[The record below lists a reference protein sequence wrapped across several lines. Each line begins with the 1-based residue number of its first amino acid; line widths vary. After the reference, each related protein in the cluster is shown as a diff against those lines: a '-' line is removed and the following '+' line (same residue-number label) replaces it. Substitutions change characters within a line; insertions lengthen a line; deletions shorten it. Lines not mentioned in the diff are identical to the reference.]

1 MKPPY
6 IYLTETN
13 KLNRDKQERSRDT
26 MEIQYLNK
34 IFTPDDVKR
43 LDDKQL
49 VRLAE
54 EIRYTLVETVS
65 NTGGH
70 LASNLGVVE
79 LTIAMHRAFNS
90 PYDHFVWDVG
100 HQVYTHKLLTGR
112 YSKFH
117 TLRTSGGISGFPNP
131 EESEHDVFAAGHS
144 GASISA
150 AYGLS
155 VANTLDKKKTYTV
168 DVIGDGSFTGGLV
181 YEALN
186 NAGRSNTNLIVVLND
201 NEMSISPNVGAI
213 AKYLAAI
220 RTVPSYY
227 RFKDDV
233 EETITHIPVIGE
245 SLVKKVVDTK
255 RMLKNHLYHS
265 TLFEDMGFSYMGPI
279 DGHNIK
285 ALSKAFESAKEFDTP
300 VLLHVIT
307 KKGKGYDPAE
317 DKPSA
322 FHGISKFDVNTGESI
337 SKGTNYSEVFG
348 KYLCEFAA
356 ENRDICAITAAMTL
370 GTGLKEFAYRYP
382 ERFFDVGIAEEHA
395 VTFAG
400 GLAAG
405 FKIPVFA
412 VYSTFLQRAYDEI
425 VHDVAMQNKKVV
437 LAIDRAGFVGEDGRS
452 HQGLLD
458 VAFLRSIPGSV
469 IYSPSSYK
477 ELGKA
482 LNKAIYGDG
491 NVVAVRYPRGKE
503 GSLPADYVATDNTF
517 DIYGDDEADVS
528 IVVYGTLF
536 SQAMEA
542 KEHLEKCGVNLKVL
556 KLNRVWPIDFEAVKS
571 VITSK
576 NILFFEEGIKSGGI
590 GEAFAADLLVNGY
603 AGKYSHIAVDNTFV
617 HHAPIPE
624 LLDEFGLS
632 AKEMVKEVLRS

>member
-1 MKPPY
+1 M
-6 IYLTETN
+6 
-13 KLNRDKQERSRDT
+13 D
-26 MEIQYLNK
+26 MQYLNK

-43 LDDKQL
+43 LDEKQL
-49 VRLAE
+49 AQLAE
-54 EIRYTLVETVS
+54 EIRYKLVETVS

-90 PYDHFVWDVG
+90 PYDQFVWDVG

-112 YSKFH
+112 YSQFH
-117 TLRTSGGISGFPNP
+117 TLRTSGGLSGFPNP

-155 VANTLDKKKTYTV
+155 VANTLNQKGSYTV
-168 DVIGDGSFTGGLV
+168 AVIGDGSFTGGLV

-201 NEMSISPNVGAI
+201 NEMSISPNVGAM

-220 RTVPSYY
+220 RTMPSYY
-227 RFKDDV
+227 RFKEGV
-233 EETITHIPVIGE
+233 EETLNNVPVIGDH
-245 SLVKKVVDTK
+245 LVKKVGKTK
-255 RMLKNHLYHS
+255 RTLKNHLYHS

-285 ALSKAFESAKEFDTP
+285 ALSKAFESAKDFDSP
-300 VLLHVIT
+300 VLIHVIT
-307 KKGKGYDPAE
+307 KKGKGYNHAE

-322 FHGISKFDVNTGESI
+322 FHGISKFDIDTGEAN

-348 KYLCEFAA
+348 QYLCELASQDK
-356 ENRDICAITAAMTL
+356 DICAITAAMAL
-370 GTGLKEFAYRYP
+370 GTGLKDFAYRYP
-382 ERFFDVGIAEEHA
+382 DRFFDVGIAEEHA

-405 FKIPVFA
+405 YKVPVFA
-412 VYSTFLQRAYDEI
+412 VYSTFLQRAYDQM
-425 VHDVAMQNKKVV
+425 VHDVAMQNQKVV
-437 LAIDRAGFVGEDGRS
+437 LAVDRAGFVGEDGRS
-452 HQGLLD
+452 HQGILD
-458 VAFLRSIPGSV
+458 VAFMRSIPGSV
-469 IYSPSSYK
+469 IYSPSSYD
-477 ELGKA
+477 ELGITLKKA
-482 LNKAIYGDG
+482 VYGEG

-503 GSLPADYVATDNTF
+503 GYLPVGYRPTDNTY
-517 DIYGDDEADVS
+517 DIFGDEDSNITIVTYGA
-528 IVVYGTLF
+528 LF
-536 SQAMEA
+536 SQAVRAAEQ
-542 KEHLEKCGVNLKVL
+542 LEKFGVKPCIL
-556 KLNRVWPIDFEAVKS
+556 KLNRVWPIDPDAVKA
-571 VITSK
+571 VFNSK
-576 NILFFEEGIKSGGI
+576 DIIFFEEGIKSGGV
-590 GEAFAADLLVNGY
+590 GEAFATQLLTNGY

-632 AKEMVKEVLRS
+632 ADEMVKEILRRT

>member
-1 MKPPY
+1 M
-6 IYLTETN
+6 
-13 KLNRDKQERSRDT
+13 D
-26 MEIQYLNK
+26 MQYLNK

-43 LDDKQL
+43 LDEKQL
-49 VRLAE
+49 AQLAE
-54 EIRYTLVETVS
+54 EIRYKLIETVS

-90 PYDHFVWDVG
+90 PYDQFVWDVG

-112 YSKFH
+112 YSQFH

-155 VANTLDKKKTYTV
+155 VANTLNRKNSFTV
-168 DVIGDGSFTGGLV
+168 AVIGDGSFTGGLV

-201 NEMSISPNVGAI
+201 NEMSISPNVGAM

-220 RTVPSYY
+220 RTMPSYY
-227 RFKDDV
+227 RFKEGV
-233 EETITHIPVIGE
+233 EETLNNVPVIGDH
-245 SLVKKVVDTK
+245 LVKKVVNTK
-255 RMLKNHLYHS
+255 RILKNHLYHS

-285 ALSKAFESAKEFDTP
+285 ALIKAFESAKDFDSP

-307 KKGKGYDPAE
+307 KKGKGYNYAE

-322 FHGISKFDVNTGESI
+322 FHGISKFNIDTGEAN

-348 KYLCEFAA
+348 QYLCELASQDK
-356 ENRDICAITAAMTL
+356 DICAITAAMAL
-370 GTGLKEFAYRYP
+370 GTGLKDFAYRYP

-405 FKIPVFA
+405 YKVPVFA
-412 VYSTFLQRAYDEI
+412 VYSTFLQRAYDEM
-425 VHDVAMQNKKVV
+425 VHDVAMQNQKVV
-437 LAIDRAGFVGEDGRS
+437 LAVDRAGFVGEDGRS
-452 HQGLLD
+452 HQGILD
-458 VAFLRSIPGSV
+458 VAFMRSIPGSV
-469 IYSPSSYK
+469 IYSPSSYE
-477 ELGKA
+477 ELGITLKKA
-482 LNKAIYGDG
+482 VYGEG

-503 GSLPADYVATDNTF
+503 GYLPVGYRPTDNTY
-517 DIYGDDEADVS
+517 DIFGDEDSNITIVTYGA
-528 IVVYGTLF
+528 LF
-536 SQAMEA
+536 SQAVRAAEQ
-542 KEHLEKCGVNLKVL
+542 LEKYGVKPRVL
-556 KLNRVWPIDFEAVKS
+556 KLNRVWPIDPDAVHA
-571 VITSK
+571 VFNSK
-576 NILFFEEGIKSGGI
+576 DIIFFEEGIKSGGV
-590 GEAFAADLLVNGY
+590 GEAFATQLLTAGY
-603 AGKYSHIAVDNTFV
+603 TGKYSHIAVDNTFV

-632 AKEMVKEVLRS
+632 ADEIVKEILRRT

>member
-1 MKPPY
+1 M
-6 IYLTETN
+6 
-13 KLNRDKQERSRDT
+13 D
-26 MEIQYLNK
+26 IQYLNK

-43 LDDKQL
+43 LDEKQL
-49 VRLAE
+49 AQLAE
-54 EIRYTLVETVS
+54 EIRYKLVETVS

-90 PYDHFVWDVG
+90 PYDQFVWDVG

-112 YSKFH
+112 YSQFH

-155 VANTLDKKKTYTV
+155 VANTLNRKNSFTV
-168 DVIGDGSFTGGLV
+168 AVIGDGSFTGGLV

-201 NEMSISPNVGAI
+201 NEMSISPNVGAM

-220 RTVPSYY
+220 RTMPSYY
-227 RFKDDV
+227 RFKEGV
-233 EETITHIPVIGE
+233 EETLNNIPVFGDH
-245 SLVKKVVDTK
+245 LVKKVVKTK
-255 RMLKNHLYHS
+255 RTLKNHLYHS

-285 ALSKAFESAKEFDTP
+285 ALSKAFESAKEFDSP

-307 KKGKGYDPAE
+307 KKGKGYNYAE

-322 FHGISKFDVNTGESI
+322 FHGISKFDIDTGEAN

-348 KYLCEFAA
+348 QYLCELASQD
-356 ENRDICAITAAMTL
+356 RDVCAITAAMAL
-370 GTGLKEFAYRYP
+370 GTGLKDFAYRYP

-425 VHDVAMQNKKVV
+425 VHDVAMQNQKVV
-437 LAIDRAGFVGEDGRS
+437 LAVDRAGFVGEDGRS

-469 IYSPSSYK
+469 IYSPSSYD
-477 ELGKA
+477 ELGITLKKA
-482 LNKAIYGDG
+482 VYGEG

-503 GSLPADYVATDNTF
+503 GYLPVGYRPTDNTY
-517 DIYGDDEADVS
+517 DIFGEEESNITVVTYGA
-528 IVVYGTLF
+528 LF
-536 SQAMEA
+536 SQAVRSAEQ
-542 KEHLEKCGVNLKVL
+542 LEKCGVKLRIL
-556 KLNRVWPIDFEAVKS
+556 KLNRVWPIDQAAVKA
-571 VITSK
+571 VFDSK
-576 NILFFEEGIKSGGI
+576 DIVFFEEGVKSGGV
-590 GEAFAADLLVNGY
+590 GEAFATQLLTNGY
-603 AGKYSHIAVDNTFV
+603 VGQYSHIAVDNTFV

-632 AKEMVKEVLRS
+632 ADEMVKEILRRT

>member
-1 MKPPY
+1 
-6 IYLTETN
+6 
-13 KLNRDKQERSRDT
+13 

-34 IFTPDDVKR
+34 IFSPEDVKR
-43 LDDKQL
+43 LDEKQL
-49 VRLAE
+49 TKLAD
-54 EIRYTLVETVS
+54 EIRYKLVETVS

-144 GASISA
+144 GSSISA

-155 VANTLDKKKTYTV
+155 VANTLDKKGSYTV
-168 DVIGDGSFTGGLV
+168 AVIGDGSFTGGLV

-201 NEMSISPNVGAI
+201 NEMSISPNVGAM

-220 RTVPSYY
+220 RTIPSYY
-227 RFKDDV
+227 RFKDGV
-233 EETITHIPVIGE
+233 EETINHIPVIGE
-245 SLVKKVVDTK
+245 PLVKNLVMTK
-255 RMLKNHLYHS
+255 RTLKNHLYHS

-285 ALSKAFESAKEFDTP
+285 ALGKALESAKEFDTP

-307 KKGKGYDPAE
+307 KKGKGYNHAE

-322 FHGISKFDVNTGESI
+322 FHGISKFDIDTGESI

-348 KYLCEFAA
+348 QHLCELASQD
-356 ENRDICAITAAMTL
+356 RDICAITAAMAL
-370 GTGLKEFAYRYP
+370 GTGLKDFAYRYP

-405 FKIPVFA
+405 YKVPVFA

-425 VHDVAMQNKKVV
+425 VHDVAMQNQKVV

-452 HQGLLD
+452 HQGILD
-458 VAFLRSIPGSV
+458 VAFLRSVPGSV
-469 IYSPSSYK
+469 IYSPSSYD
-477 ELGKA
+477 ELGITLK
-482 LNKAIYGDG
+482 KAIYGEG

-503 GSLPADYVATDNTF
+503 GYLPMGYRPTDNAYDVYGEEDF
-517 DIYGDDEADVS
+517 DIS
-528 IVVYGTLF
+528 IVTYGSLF
-536 SQAMEA
+536 SQAIRA
-542 KEHLEKCGVNLKVL
+542 KEQLEKCAVKLRIL
-556 KLNRVWPIDFEAVKS
+556 KLNRVWPIDPDAVKS
-571 VITSK
+571 VINSK
-576 NILFFEEGIKSGGI
+576 DIVFFEEGIKSGGV
-590 GEAFAADLLVNGY
+590 GEAFATLLLTNGY
-603 AGKYSHIAVDNTFV
+603 TGKYSHIAVDNTFV

-632 AKEMVKEVLRS
+632 ADEMVKEILRRS

>member
-1 MKPPY
+1 M
-6 IYLTETN
+6 
-13 KLNRDKQERSRDT
+13 D
-26 MEIQYLNK
+26 MQYLNK

-43 LDDKQL
+43 LDEKQL
-49 VRLAE
+49 AQLAE
-54 EIRYTLVETVS
+54 EIRYKLVETVS

-90 PYDHFVWDVG
+90 PYDQFVWDVG

-112 YSKFH
+112 YSQFH

-155 VANTLDKKKTYTV
+155 VANTLNRKNSFTV
-168 DVIGDGSFTGGLV
+168 AVIGDGSFTGGLV

-201 NEMSISPNVGAI
+201 NEMSISPNVGAM

-220 RTVPSYY
+220 RTMPSYY
-227 RFKDDV
+227 RFKEGI
-233 EETITHIPVIGE
+233 EETLNNVPVIGDH
-245 SLVKKVVDTK
+245 LVKKVVNTK
-255 RMLKNHLYHS
+255 RILKNHLYHS

-285 ALSKAFESAKEFDTP
+285 ALSKAFESAKDFDSP

-307 KKGKGYDPAE
+307 KKGKGYNYAE

-322 FHGISKFDVNTGESI
+322 FHGISKFNIDTGEAN

-348 KYLCEFAA
+348 QYLCELASQDK
-356 ENRDICAITAAMTL
+356 DICAITAAMAL
-370 GTGLKEFAYRYP
+370 GTGLKDFAYRYP

-405 FKIPVFA
+405 YKVPVFA
-412 VYSTFLQRAYDEI
+412 VYSTFLQRAYDEM
-425 VHDVAMQNKKVV
+425 VHDVAMQNQKVV
-437 LAIDRAGFVGEDGRS
+437 LAVDRAGFVGEDGRS
-452 HQGLLD
+452 HQGILD
-458 VAFLRSIPGSV
+458 VAFMRSIPGSV
-469 IYSPSSYK
+469 IYSPSSYE
-477 ELGKA
+477 ELGITLKKA
-482 LNKAIYGDG
+482 VYSEG

-503 GSLPADYVATDNTF
+503 GYLPVGYRPTDNTY
-517 DIYGDDEADVS
+517 DIFGDEDSNITIVTYGA
-528 IVVYGTLF
+528 LF
-536 SQAMEA
+536 SQAVRAAEQ
-542 KEHLEKCGVNLKVL
+542 LEKCGVKPRVL
-556 KLNRVWPIDFEAVKS
+556 KLNRVWPIDPDAVHA
-571 VITSK
+571 VLNSK
-576 NILFFEEGIKSGGI
+576 DIIFFEEGIKSGGV
-590 GEAFAADLLVNGY
+590 GEAFATQLLTTGY
-603 AGKYSHIAVDNTFV
+603 TGKYSHIAVDNTFV

-632 AKEMVKEVLRS
+632 ADEMVKEILRRA

>member
-1 MKPPY
+1 M
-6 IYLTETN
+6 
-13 KLNRDKQERSRDT
+13 D
-26 MEIQYLNK
+26 IQYLNK
-34 IFTPDDVKR
+34 IFTPDDVKN

-49 VRLAE
+49 EQLAE
-54 EIRYTLVETVS
+54 EIRYKLVETVS

-90 PYDHFVWDVG
+90 PYDQFVWDVG

-112 YSKFH
+112 YSQFH

-155 VANTLDKKKTYTV
+155 VANTLNKKGSYTV
-168 DVIGDGSFTGGLV
+168 AVIGDGSFTGGLV

-201 NEMSISPNVGAI
+201 NEMSISPNVGAM

-220 RTVPSYY
+220 RTMPSYY
-227 RFKDDV
+227 NFKDNV
-233 EETITHIPVIGE
+233 EDVIGNVP
-245 SLVKKVVDTK
+245 LVGNHILKKLATTK
-255 RMLKNHLYHS
+255 RTLKNHLYHS

-279 DGHNIK
+279 DGHNLK
-285 ALSKAFESAKEFDTP
+285 ALRKAFESAKGFDSP
-300 VLLHVIT
+300 VLIHVIT
-307 KKGKGYDPAE
+307 KKGKGYNHAE
-317 DKPSA
+317 DKPAA
-322 FHGISKFDVNTGESI
+322 FHGISKFDIDTGEAN

-348 KYLCEFAA
+348 QYLCDIAA
-356 ENRDICAITAAMTL
+356 QDKDVCAITAAMAL
-370 GTGLKEFAYRYP
+370 GTGLNDFAYRFP

-405 FKIPVFA
+405 YKVPVFA
-412 VYSTFLQRAYDEI
+412 VYSTFLQRAYDEM
-425 VHDVAMQNKKVV
+425 VHDVAMQNQKVV
-437 LAIDRAGFVGEDGRS
+437 LAVDRAGFVGEDGRS

-458 VAFLRSIPGSV
+458 VAFMRSIPGSV
-469 IYSPSSYK
+469 IYSPSSYD
-477 ELGKA
+477 ELGIVLK
-482 LNKAIYGDG
+482 KAIYGEG
-491 NVVAVRYPRGKE
+491 NVIAVRYPRGKE
-503 GSLPADYVATDNTF
+503 GYLPLGYRPTENTF
-517 DIYGDDEADVS
+517 D
-528 IVVYGTLF
+528 VYGPDDADITLVTYGAIF
-536 SQAMEA
+536 SQATRAAEQV
-542 KEHLEKCGVNLKVL
+542 EKCGITVRIL
-556 KLNRVWPIDFEAVKS
+556 KLNRVWPIDADAVTAVS
-571 VITSK
+571 DSK
-576 NILFFEEGIKSGGI
+576 DILFFEEGIKSGGV
-590 GEAFAADLLVNGY
+590 GEAFGTQLLIGGY
-603 AGKYSHIAVDNTFV
+603 TGKYSHIAVDNTFV

-632 AKEMVKEVLRS
+632 ADEMAKEILRRT

>member
-1 MKPPY
+1 
-6 IYLTETN
+6 
-13 KLNRDKQERSRDT
+13 

-34 IFTPDDVKR
+34 IFSPEDVKR
-43 LDDKQL
+43 LDEKQL
-49 VRLAE
+49 AKLAE
-54 EIRYTLVETVS
+54 EIRYKLVETVS

-144 GASISA
+144 GSSISA

-155 VANTLDKKKTYTV
+155 VANTLDKKGSYTV
-168 DVIGDGSFTGGLV
+168 AVIGDGSFTGGLV

-201 NEMSISPNVGAI
+201 NEMSISPNVGAM

-220 RTVPSYY
+220 RTIPSYY
-227 RFKDDV
+227 RFKDGV
-233 EETITHIPVIGE
+233 EDTLNHIPVIGE
-245 SLVKKVVDTK
+245 PLVKNLVKTK
-255 RMLKNHLYHS
+255 RTLKNHLYHS

-285 ALSKAFESAKEFDTP
+285 ALGKAFESAKEFDTP

-307 KKGKGYDPAE
+307 KKGKGYNHAE

-322 FHGISKFDVNTGESI
+322 FHGISKFDIDTGESI

-348 KYLCEFAA
+348 QQLCELASQD
-356 ENRDICAITAAMTL
+356 RDICAITAAMAL
-370 GTGLKEFAYRYP
+370 GTGLKDFAYRYP

-405 FKIPVFA
+405 DKVPVFA

-425 VHDVAMQNKKVV
+425 VHDVAMQNQKVV

-452 HQGLLD
+452 HQGILD
-458 VAFLRSIPGSV
+458 VAFLRSVPGSV
-469 IYSPSSYK
+469 IYSPSSYD
-477 ELGKA
+477 ELGITLK
-482 LNKAIYGDG
+482 KAIYGEG

-503 GSLPADYVATDNTF
+503 GYLPTGYRPADNAYDVYGEEDF
-517 DIYGDDEADVS
+517 DIS
-528 IVVYGTLF
+528 IVTYGSLF
-536 SQAMEA
+536 SQAIRA
-542 KEHLEKCGVNLKVL
+542 KEQLEKCGVKLRIL
-556 KLNRVWPIDFEAVKS
+556 KLNCVWPIDSDAVKS
-571 VITSK
+571 VINSK
-576 NILFFEEGIKSGGI
+576 DIVFFEEGIKSGGI
-590 GEAFAADLLVNGY
+590 GEAFATLLLTNGY
-603 AGKYSHIAVDNTFV
+603 TGKYSHIAVDNTFV

-632 AKEMVKEVLRS
+632 ADEMVKEILRRS